1 MILRPEGRLYVLV
14 HRDTRVETAKP
25 FMPVED
31 LATSHILKLE
41 EGSLRE
47 GSARRGILSVLRP
60 ALVGARF
67 FNVFPNGPRRVV
79 KENIES
85 VRFFILRQVE
95 SSGVIARAKIFDI
108 FPLGFRRVVGESAG
122 RGVSVVLRHILLR

>member
-1 MILRPEGRLYVLV
+1 
-14 HRDTRVETAKP
+14 
-25 FMPVED
+25 MPVED

-47 GSARRGILSVLRP
+47 GSARRGILSVLRQ

-85 VRFFILRQVE
+85 ERFFILRQVE
-95 SSGVIARAKIFDI
+95 STGVIARAKIFDI
-108 FPLGFRRVVGESAG
+108 FPLGFCRVVGESAG